1 MVCCEKGDKQ
11 KMKKLWIT
19 LMSAFAILITL
30 EWNDMSQVRAEG
42 LREEAVRIAAAEV
55 GYHEKETMDDLYD
68 HTANSGDKNY
78 TKYAVD
84 LCVAYGQPWGAT
96 FFWWVMAQAGVPR
109 EAFPNY
115 VSATTDWFRE
125 RNAYY
130 DRGTYTPQPG
140 DYAVLGNVANC
151 GIVESVTET
160 EVTVIAGNR
169 GDSNAVTRFT
179 VSLDDEYIKGYG
191 VIDYDYVYQPT
202 SLDFNDNYCAM
213 LFKTS
218 VGKYYRNYQGEPV
231 LWSEFNRADYKWLFK
246 KQTDGTY
253 MIQSLYDGKV
263 LEVKDAGTTRA
274 SVVTLGEIQ
283 TENNDHQ
290 KWYIMSFGVGHRLI
304 PKNATN
310 FCLDIYGEND
320 GTTMQIWQHHEGMSQ
335 MTTFSPVD
343 YVQLDEINIKL
354 SYKEKIDVGETQ
366 ILGYRLSPEDASAN
380 MVSWVSS
387 DDSVATVD
395 ESGIVTAKKE
405 GTVTITCK
413 STYDSSVFDEITIEV
428 KKSSTEDDADNT
440 EDSKDTEND
449 STTEEKGDIT
459 QKQEETT
466 EQQDSTTEE
475 KEESYDS
482 TESEEIKVVKKGTV
496 ISSKKCRF
504 VVTNVKKKTVKVT
517 GVSDKKATTIKIP
530 ATVNYEGKTY
540 KVTSIGKNAFKNNKK
555 IKSVTIGNN
564 VTTIED
570 NAFRGCK
577 KLGTV
582 VIGKEV
588 KSIGKYAFYNCSK
601 LKTIKIKTTKLK
613 KVGKKTFK
621 KIHKKAVIYTP
632 KKVKKKYEKLFQG
645 KI

>member
-1 MVCCEKGDKQ
+1 
-11 KMKKLWIT
+11 MKKFLFT
-19 LMSAFAILITL
+19 VMSVFAISFFMKCD
-30 EWNDMSQVRAEG
+30 DMSVVYADS
-42 LREEAVRIAAAEV
+42 LREDAIRIAAAEV

-96 FFWWVMAQAGVPR
+96 FFWWVMSQAGVPR
-109 EAFPNY
+109 DAFPNY

-160 EVTVIAGNR
+160 EVTIIAGNR
-169 GDSNAVTRFT
+169 GDTDAVTRFT
-179 VSLDDEYIKGYG
+179 VTLDDTYIKGYG

-202 SLDFNDNYCAM
+202 SLDFDDNYCAM

-218 VGKYYRNYQGEPV
+218 VGKYYRNYLGEPV
-231 LWSEFNRADYKWLFK
+231 LWSELNRADCKWLFK

-274 SVVTLGEIQ
+274 TAVTLGEIQ

-290 KWYIMSFGVGHRLI
+290 KWYIMDFGVGYRLI

-310 FCLDIYGEND
+310 FCLDIYGETD
-320 GTTMQIWQHHEGMSQ
+320 GATMQIWQHNEGMSQ
-335 MTTFSPVD
+335 MTTFSEID
-343 YVQLDEINIKL
+343 YVQLEEINIEL
-354 SYKEKIDVGETQ
+354 SYQATMYVDDNQ
-366 ILGYRLSPEDASAN
+366 ILQYTLLPENASAN
-380 MVSWVSS
+380 MVSWISS
-387 DDSVATVD
+387 DDSVASID
-395 ESGIVTAKKE
+395 ETGIVTAKKE

-413 STYDSSVFDEITIEV
+413 STYDGSIFDEITIEV
-428 KKSSTEDDADNT
+428 KKPSTE
-440 EDSKDTEND
+440 EDTDITVDEPS
-449 STTEEKGDIT
+449 TEEKTDNT
-459 QKQEETT
+459 ANEPTTEKQEDAIQT
-466 EQQDSTTEE
+466 
-475 KEESYDS
+475 
-482 TESEEIKVVKKGTV
+482 VVKKGTP
-496 ISSKKCRF
+496 IYREKCCF

-517 GVSDKKATTIKIP
+517 GVSDKKATAIKIP
-530 ATVNYEGKTY
+530 ATIKYEGETY

-555 IKSVTIGNN
+555 IKSVKIGNN

-570 NAFRGCK
+570 NAFRSCK
-577 KLGTV
+577 KLKKV
-582 VIGKEV
+582 VIGKKV
-588 KSIGKYAFYNCSK
+588 TSIGKYAFYNCSN
-601 LKTIKIKTTKLK
+601 LKTIRIKSMKLE
-613 KVGKKTFK
+613 KVGKKAFK
-621 KIHKKAVIYTP
+621 KIHKKSVIYAP
-632 KKVKKKYEKLFQG
+632 KKMKKKYQKLFEG